1 MALEK
6 SMTSR
11 LDFLLV
17 IAVILPLAGKTAEC
31 VDGVSEGA
39 ACSHIEFVGHLAPD
53 EMNGSGE
60 VLNDLWGWVDVQ
72 NGGTEY
78 VIVGMQNGT
87 AFARLA
93 ADGTPVFL
101 GRLPA
106 SDGQSPVS
114 KTGSHAHGH
123 KRCHDDLCGEE
134 DSAWRD
140 VKVFDHYAYIVSEAT
155 GHGVQIFDLHE
166 LRLLDGSAPN
176 GSLSLAGYYDGVGHA
191 HNIFINENSDDGEG
205 RAYVVG
211 HDGPGIAGGLHVL
224 DLSDPIKPVKLAELD
239 ADGYTH
245 DVQCVNYSGPDADFV
260 NRELCFASNEDTLT
274 VWDVTDPVSATI
286 ISRTGYDDAAYTHQG
301 WLSPDQRYFYLN
313 DELDEQRTAERTH
326 LRVFDVHDVDAPRV
340 IADYFAPSLAIDH
353 NNYTHGRWLY
363 QSNYAAGLRILDVH
377 DPRHPVEAAFFD
389 PQLSDEPD
397 FYGSWSNFLFP
408 SGLVAFTDIRNGL
421 FVVRPTLVEN
431 ASQPD
436 LLVSMTLDATSVER
450 SAAVTGKLTVENAVA
465 ADASDVLV
473 TLHLPVDA
481 MFTDIGEPSGWHCD
495 GEREVRVVLCRTAL
509 FTAGAE
515 ANFEFSFAASA
526 GGAVLAAGMAYAEE
540 ADAAP
545 GDNLDSVTV
554 TVQAAPPPA
563 NSTSSG
569 GGSVLWMLFA
579 VFAGSASL
587 RRRYVRR

>member
-1 MALEK
+1 
-6 SMTSR
+6 MTSR
-11 LDFLLV
+11 FVLVLL
-17 IAVILPLAGKTAEC
+17 IAMILPSPLKAAGC
-31 VDGVSEGA
+31 IDGISEGA

-53 EMNGSGE
+53 EMNGDGE
-60 VLNDLWGWVDVQ
+60 VLNDIWGWVDPGS
-72 NGGTEY
+72 NEEY
-78 VIVGMQNGT
+78 AIVGMQDGT
-87 AFARLA
+87 AFVRLA
-93 ADGTPVFL
+93 VDGAPIFL

-106 SDGQSPVS
+106 SDGQSTVS
-114 KTGSHAHGH
+114 KAGTHTHGQ

-166 LRLLDGSAPN
+166 LQFLVGNAPDDT
-176 GSLSLAGYYDGVGHA
+176 LPLAGYYGGVGHA
-191 HNIFINENSDDGEG
+191 HNIFINEDSA

-211 HDGPGIAGGLHVL
+211 HDGPGVAGGLHVL
-224 DLSDPIKPVKLAELD
+224 DLSDPINPVKLAELD

-245 DVQCVNYSGPDADFV
+245 DVQCVTYSGPDADFA

-274 VWDVTDPVSATI
+274 VWDVTDPVNATI
-286 ISRTGYDDAAYTHQG
+286 ISRTDYDDAAYTHQG

-313 DELDEQRTAERTH
+313 DELDEQRTGSRTH
-326 LRVFDVHDVDAPRV
+326 LRVFDVSDVATPRV
-340 IADYFAPSLAIDH
+340 VADYFAPTLAIDH

-363 QSNYAAGLRILDVH
+363 QSNYAAGLRILDVL

-389 PQLSDEPD
+389 PQASDEPG
-397 FYGSWSNFLFP
+397 FYGTWSNFLFP
-408 SGLVAFTDIRNGL
+408 SGLVAFSDIRSGL

-436 LLVSMTLDATSVER
+436 LLVSMTLDATTAER
-450 SAAVTGKLTVENAVA
+450 NAPVTGKLTVSNAVA
-465 ADASDVLV
+465 TDASDVLV
-473 TLHLPVDA
+473 TLHLPADA
-481 MFTDIGEPSGWHCD
+481 AFKDISEPSGWHCD
-495 GEREVRVVLCRTAL
+495 GERQVHVVPCRIAL
-509 FTAGAE
+509 LAAGAE

-526 GGAVLAAGMAYAEE
+526 GGAVMAVGMAYSEE

-545 GDNLDSVTV
+545 GDNLDTGTV

-563 NSTSSG
+563 SGTSSG
-569 GGSVLWMLFA
+569 GGSALWMLFA
-579 VFAGSASL
+579 VFAVSSGL